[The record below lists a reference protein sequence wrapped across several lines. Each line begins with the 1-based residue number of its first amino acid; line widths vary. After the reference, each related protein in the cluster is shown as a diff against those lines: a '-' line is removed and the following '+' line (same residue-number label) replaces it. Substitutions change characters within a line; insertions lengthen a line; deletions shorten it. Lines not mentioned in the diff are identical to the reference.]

1 MPGGGIWTVQNKQRP
16 GAYINFKSVPKPVG
30 RLGDRGTVTAAL
42 PMSWGP
48 EGKLIELY
56 GTDLLDGKS
65 LAKVGC
71 TAFDDSSLPFR
82 MLLSGC
88 YKALVYRANT
98 GGDKASMQL
107 VATAG
112 SEVSVF
118 AKYSGIVG
126 NKLSVIIAADK
137 PVAGQSTIQVLFD
150 GKLQES
156 IIVDTNDAQGLPNVV
171 SEWISFT
178 VGDGATTV
186 PSTAGATLT
195 GGLDGNV
202 TADFSEYFNLITAKA
217 NWQCMVIQSTDAGL
231 PALISA
237 KIKSLRQE
245 LGRKVQAVVYN
256 NNSADDEG
264 IISPKGQ
271 GFKTATETIT
281 SELFMLWVASIT
293 AGSAVNQSNT
303 ARVIEG
309 ATEIIGYIPENEIAD
324 NLKQGWFI
332 ITYRQDGAV
341 CVEQDINTFRSFT
354 PDKNYAFSKNR
365 AVRCLDEIGNRTALT
380 FNVNYAGKEDNNKT
394 GRNTYKGELISMLDD
409 MYDIG
414 AIDEFDSADVIVLPG
429 EQIDAV
435 VVDMYIQPV
444 DSMEKLY
451 MTVNVNA

>member
-1 MPGGGIWTVQNKQRP
+1 MPGGGIWTVQNKRRP

-30 RLGDRGTVTAAL
+30 LLGDRGTVTAAL

-65 LAKVGC
+65 SAKVGC
-71 TAFDDSSLPFR
+71 TAFDAESLPFR

-107 VATAG
+107 VSDEG
-112 SEVSVF
+112 VEVAVF
-118 AKYSGIVG
+118 AKYAGAAG

-137 PVAGQSTIQVLFD
+137 PSAGLSTIQVLFN
-150 GKLQES
+150 GKSQES
-156 IIVDTNDAQGLPNVV
+156 IVIASDDAQGLVDIQ
-171 SEWISFT
+171 SDWIYFT
-178 VGDGATTV
+178 VEAGAVDV
-186 PSTAGATLT
+186 PVTAGATLT
-195 GGLDGNV
+195 GGSDGNIV
-202 TADFSEYFNLITAKA
+202 ADYSDYFNLITSKA
-217 NWQCMVIQSTDAGL
+217 NWQCMAIQSTDAGL
-231 PALISA
+231 PPLIAA
-237 KIKSLRQE
+237 KVESLRDE
-245 LGRKVQAVVYN
+245 LGRKVQAVVHN
-256 NNSADDEG
+256 DNSADYEG
-264 IISPKGQ
+264 IISTKGQ

-281 SELFMLWVASIT
+281 PELFVLWAAGIT
-293 AGSAVNQSNT
+293 AGSAINQSNT

-324 NLKQGWFI
+324 NLEQGWFI
-332 ITYRQDGAV
+332 LTYRQDGAV

-409 MYDIG
+409 MHDIG
-414 AIDEFDSADVIVLPG
+414 AIEAYDTADVVVLPG
-429 EQIDAV
+429 EKIDAV
-435 VVDMYIQPV
+435 VVDLYIQPV